1 MLFYKVPEK
10 KQKDKIFFVCV
21 CTSHVTGKDN
31 AKDFFFLHVLKLY
44 HGKLNNFEEFFY
56 KST

>member
-31 AKDFFFLHVLKLY
+31 AKDFFFFARSETIPWEVK
-44 HGKLNNFEEFFY
+44 
-56 KST
+56 

>member
-10 KQKDKIFFVCV
+10 KQKDKNFFGV

-31 AKDFFFLHVLKLY
+31 TKDFFFYTFLDY
-44 HGKLNNFEEFFY
+44 TMG
-56 KST
+56 S

>member
-10 KQKDKIFFVCV
+10 KQKDKILCVCV

-31 AKDFFFLHVLKLY
+31 AKDFFFAPSETIPWEVK
-44 HGKLNNFEEFFY
+44 
-56 KST
+56 